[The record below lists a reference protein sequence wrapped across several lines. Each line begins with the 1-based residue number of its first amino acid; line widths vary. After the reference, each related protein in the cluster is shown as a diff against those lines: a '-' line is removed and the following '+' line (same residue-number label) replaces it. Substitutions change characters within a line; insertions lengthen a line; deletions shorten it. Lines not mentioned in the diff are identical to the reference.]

1 MGRDAATFDFAL
13 RARHHRAHCRR
24 PTKWQRRRIAR
35 STSKVKE
42 MAPRS
47 LWFVRFA
54 RLAIFL
60 LAIAA
65 VRRGAAASPRQW
77 YNDWTYYPQF
87 GYYYSSYYYLPS
99 AVEKSYRQYFCLFYP
114 AHPRYVYY
122 FDPQTHLYLGR
133 LDVKGEAGHQYSAL
147 APKDRKEKLKEIP
160 EDAFPKP
167 GAMPPIP
174 DSKDGEPMQPVKAL
188 PKAGSKPAAPT
199 ATPK

>member
-13 RARHHRAHCRR
+13 RARHHRARCQ
-24 PTKWQRRRIAR
+24 PTKWLVAAPYAR

-42 MAPRS
+42 PARRN

-65 VRRGAAASPRQW
+65 VRPSAAASPRQW

-99 AVEKSYRQYFCLFYP
+99 AVEKSYRQYFCLYYP

-122 FDPQTHLYLGR
+122 FDPQTHLYFG
-133 LDVKGEAGHQYSAL
+133 
-147 APKDRKEKLKEIP
+147 
-160 EDAFPKP
+160 
-167 GAMPPIP
+167 
-174 DSKDGEPMQPVKAL
+174 
-188 PKAGSKPAAPT
+188 AGST
-199 ATPK
+199 